1 MGRNIRELLI
11 SRTWASSLMAQM
23 VMNPPARKETQ
34 GRSLGQEDLLEKGLA
49 THSSILSGEFHG
61 QKSLVVY
68 SSWDHRESDM
78 TAQLTHT
85 HECGITEIF
94 EVTFPIESLSSEL

>member
-34 GRSLGQEDLLEKGLA
+34 VRSLGQEDLLEKGLA

-61 QKSLVVY
+61 QKSLAGY
-68 SSWDHRESDM
+68 SPWSCKESD
-78 TAQLTHT
+78 T
-85 HECGITEIF
+85 TER
-94 EVTFPIESLSSEL
+94 

>member
-23 VMNPPARKETQ
+23 VMNLPARKETQ
-34 GRSLGQEDLLEKGLA
+34 VRSLGQEDLLEKGLA

-61 QKSLVVY
+61 QKSLAGY
-68 SSWDHRESDM
+68 SPWSCKESD
-78 TAQLTHT
+78 T
-85 HECGITEIF
+85 TER
-94 EVTFPIESLSSEL
+94 